1 MDIERRTDGD
11 VLIVSVK
18 RARIDAEVAHDF
30 RDDLARVVSEGHKR
44 FVLDLSATEFVDS
57 SGLGAMVA
65 ALRSIGLNGE
75 IVISGARK
83 TVRTLFKMTRMDKV
97 FKMTETDAQ
106 AVELLS

>member
-1 MDIERRTDGD
+1 MKIERRTDGD

-18 RARIDAEVAHDF
+18 RARIDAEVANDF
-30 RDDLARVVSEGHKR
+30 RDCLARVVSEGHKR

-57 SGLGAMVA
+57 SGLGAIVST
-65 ALRSIGLNGE
+65 LRSAGSDGE
-75 IVISGARK
+75 VVISGAK
-83 TVRTLFKMTRMDKV
+83 NTVRTLFKMTRMDKV